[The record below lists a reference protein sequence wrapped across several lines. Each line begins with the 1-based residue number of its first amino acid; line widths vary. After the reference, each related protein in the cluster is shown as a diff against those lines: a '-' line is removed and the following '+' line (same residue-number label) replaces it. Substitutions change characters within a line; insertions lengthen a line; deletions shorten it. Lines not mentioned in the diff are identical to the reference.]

1 MGDDP
6 FVVWVWWA
14 AGASAS
20 LVAAGAAVFLW
31 GMHPAL
37 LLGWAV
43 AMIVAAVLV
52 IFRKAQ

>member
-1 MGDDP
+1 LGDDP